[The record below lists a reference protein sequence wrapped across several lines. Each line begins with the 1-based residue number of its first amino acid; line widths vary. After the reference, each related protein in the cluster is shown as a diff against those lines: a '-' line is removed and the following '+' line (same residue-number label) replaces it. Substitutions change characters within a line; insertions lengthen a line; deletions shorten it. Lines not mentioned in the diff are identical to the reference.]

1 MKAKIRNLDPTGV
14 EVEAEEFVLPLVVE
28 YTLEN
33 GYKTVIQPDG
43 TVITYEPARVCRYFL
58 DIGEFIYRLN
68 ARTGEL
74 TFICKTEQK

>member
-1 MKAKIRNLDPTGV
+1 MIAKIRNLDPTGV
-14 EVEAEEFVLPLVVE
+14 EVEAEEFILPLVVE
-28 YTLEN
+28 YTLEE

-43 TVITYEPARVCRYFL
+43 TVITYEPARQSRYFL

-74 TFICKTEQK
+74 TFICKTDQV